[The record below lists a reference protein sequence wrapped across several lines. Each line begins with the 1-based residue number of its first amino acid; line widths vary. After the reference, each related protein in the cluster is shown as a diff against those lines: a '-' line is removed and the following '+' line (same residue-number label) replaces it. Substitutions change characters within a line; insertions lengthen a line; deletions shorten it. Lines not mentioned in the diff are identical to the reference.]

1 MGNEMVIVRNPAN
14 LELWQER
21 FSECRRS
28 GMTVAAWC
36 EKQGISDKTYY
47 YWHRKLSKLQNHS
60 RDEASST
67 FYEISGNINNTAEI
81 TATLHCYGVDADI
94 YSGADEETLVRL
106 CRALKQC

>member
-14 LELWQER
+14 LKLWQER

-47 YWHRKLSKLQNHS
+47 YWHRKLSKLQNHT

-67 FYEISGNINNTAEI
+67 FYEISGNINNIVAFI
-81 TATLHCYGVDADI
+81 LRMNKSRMI
-94 YSGADEETLVRL
+94 IPSFFNFRQPPIGAFIFSFS
-106 CRALKQC
+106 